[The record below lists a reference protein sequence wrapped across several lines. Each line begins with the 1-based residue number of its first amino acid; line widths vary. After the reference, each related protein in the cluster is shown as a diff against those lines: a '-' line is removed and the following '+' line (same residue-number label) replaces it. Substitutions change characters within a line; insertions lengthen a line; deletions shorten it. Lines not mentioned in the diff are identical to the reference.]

1 MRSMLP
7 SFWTNDRKDPMR
19 SLHDEID
26 LAFGCF
32 GQGMPTAFGE
42 MRFPALDVTDTGDA
56 LRISAELA
64 GVGKDDV
71 EISVIDN
78 LVSIKGE
85 KKAESE
91 KNQEGAYMLERSYGS
106 FSRSVP
112 LPFAPDPDTVAAG
125 FKDGVLTIEVP
136 KPAEARREARRV
148 EISGG

>member
-7 SFWTNDRKDPMR
+7 SFWNNDRNDPMR
-19 SLHDEID
+19 SLQDEINR
-26 LAFGCF
+26 AFGRF
-32 GQGMPTAFGE
+32 GQGVPSVFGE
-42 MRFPALDVTDTGDA
+42 MRFPALDVTDEGEA
-56 LRISAELA
+56 IRITAELA

-78 LVSIKGE
+78 VVSIRGE

-91 KNQEGAYMLERSYGS
+91 TKEEGAYMLERSYGA

-112 LPFAPDPDTVAAG
+112 LPFAPDPDALAAQ
-125 FKDGVLTIEVP
+125 FRDGVLTITVP
-136 KPAEARREARRV
+136 KPPEAKREARRV

>member
-7 SFWTNDRKDPMR
+7 SFWTGDRNDPMR
-19 SLHDEID
+19 SLQDEINR
-26 LAFGCF
+26 AFGRI
-32 GQGMPTAFGE
+32 GQGMPSTFGE

-56 LRISAELA
+56 LRVTAELA

-78 LVSIKGE
+78 VIAIKGE

-91 KNQEGAYMLERSYGS
+91 KKEEGAYMLERSYGS

-112 LPFAPDPDTVAAG
+112 LPFAPDPDTLAAS
-125 FKDGVLTIEVP
+125 FKDGVLTIEIP
-136 KPAEARREARRV
+136 KPAEAKREAKRV
-148 EISGG
+148 EISGD

>member
-26 LAFGCF
+26 LAFGRF

-64 GVGKDDV
+64 GVGKNDV

-78 LVSIKGE
+78 VISIKGE

-91 KNQEGAYMLERSYGS
+91 EKQEGAYMLERSYGS